1 MQAVRAHN
9 ASFAWSTRFKSAGG
23 RDIIPLLF
31 EEKGALVFY
40 RNRERRRFVR
50 VFAVLILCF
59 TAAPGGYSG
68 NKIKNFPTVLISLLR
83 PSIKPFTCSVST
95 SSHPWS
101 LFHVFPLDSSDY
113 KYIR

>member
-23 RDIIPLLF
+23 RDIFPLSF
-31 EEKGALVFY
+31 EEKGALVFC

-59 TAAPGGYSG
+59 TALGGYSG
-68 NKIKNFPTVLISLLR
+68 NEIESFPTVVISLL
-83 PSIKPFTCSVST
+83 KPIEGL
-95 SSHPWS
+95 SHPVPGPC
-101 LFHVFPLDSSDY
+101 FMYFF
-113 KYIR
+113 